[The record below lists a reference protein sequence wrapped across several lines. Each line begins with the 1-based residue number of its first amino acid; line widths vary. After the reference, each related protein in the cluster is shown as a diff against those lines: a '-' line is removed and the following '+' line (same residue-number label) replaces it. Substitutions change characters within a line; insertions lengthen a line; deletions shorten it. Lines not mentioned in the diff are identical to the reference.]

1 MPLTGAKPATPLL
14 VDAESVVVSLNMSL
28 LKIFYLKNIL
38 MSTYISKMAY
48 KYLNKASAWSYVNE
62 KVFDSI

>member
-48 KYLNKASAWSYVNE
+48 KYLNKASA
-62 KVFDSI
+62 